1 MSDFSLEAP
10 FSPTGDQPQAIAKL
24 VEGLES
30 GLSHQTLL
38 GVTGSGKTFTM
49 ANVIE
54 ALQKPTLVMSH
65 NKTLAAQLASE
76 YKQFFPSNAVEY
88 FVSYYDYYQPEAYVP
103 SKDMYIE
110 KETDINAEIERLRH
124 SATHSLRSRK
134 DVVVVA
140 SVSCIYGV
148 GDPSEYDYFRMY
160 IERGKQVDRR
170 EILERLVAMQYER
183 NDMDIKPGVFRV
195 RGDVID
201 VYPSGSENSI
211 RIELDGDRIDRLS
224 ILERLTARRLGSPDW
239 VELYP
244 ARHHIARF
252 EKVIEVLDE
261 IEQEMHERAGWFR
274 KEGKLVEADRLT
286 RRTLYDLEMLRE
298 TGTCQGI
305 ENYSRFIDGRQVGA
319 KPYTLLDYFPDDF
332 LMIIDE
338 SHMTIPQIRG
348 MYHGD
353 LSRKK
358 NLVDYGFRL
367 PSAMDNR
374 PLKFHEFE
382 KYMKSV
388 IFTSATPGPF
398 ENKVSQ
404 QIVEQLVRPTGLVD
418 PEIAVQPV
426 VGQVDNLLGEI
437 KKTVSLG
444 DRVLVTTLTKKTA
457 EMLSEYLVEAGV
469 KARYLHSDIGTV
481 ERIEIV
487 RELRQGRFDVL
498 VGINL
503 LREGLDLPEVS
514 LVAILDADKE
524 GFLRTD
530 WALIQTMGRAARNA
544 NGRVVLYGDH
554 TSEAMQTAIDETNR
568 RRRYQMKYNDEHG
581 IKPRTIVKGIQDI
594 AQGIVKLEK
603 EVQTKIEDFDP
614 FEVDELAD
622 YIIDLE
628 EQMKEAARNLEFE
641 KAAKLRDQIAGLRK
655 RIEGIQ
661 S

>member
-1 MSDFSLEAP
+1 MSEFKLKAP
-10 FSPTGDQPQAIAKL
+10 FKPTGDQPQAIEKL

-30 GLSHQTLL
+30 GLQHQTLL

-54 ALQKPTLVMSH
+54 AYNKPTLVISH
-65 NKTLAAQLASE
+65 NKTLAAQLTSE
-76 YKQFFPSNAVEY
+76 YIQFFPSNSVEY
-88 FVSYYDYYQPEAYVP
+88 FVSYYDYYIPEAYVP

-110 KETDINAEIERLRH
+110 KETDINQEIERLRH

-134 DVVVVA
+134 DTIVVA

-148 GDPSEYDYFRMY
+148 GNPSEYDHFRMF
-160 IERGKQVDRR
+160 IERGNQIDRR

-183 NDMDIKPGVFRV
+183 NDMEIKPGVFRV

-211 RIELDGDRIDRLS
+211 RIELDGDRVV
-224 ILERLTARRLGSPDW
+224 RLTVLEGLSAKRLYEPNW
-239 VELYP
+239 IELFP
-244 ARHHIARF
+244 AKHHIAQH
-252 EKVIEVLDE
+252 ETILEALE
-261 IEQEMHERAGWFR
+261 PIEQEMHERVEWFR
-274 KEGKLVEADRLT
+274 KQGKLVEADRIK
-286 RRTLYDLEMLRE
+286 RRTMYDIEMLRE
-298 TGTCQGI
+298 IGMCSGI
-305 ENYSRFIDGRQVGA
+305 ENYSRFIDGRITGE
-319 KPYTLLDYFPDDF
+319 KPYTLLDYFPEDF

-348 MYHGD
+348 MFNGD
-353 LSRKK
+353 LSRKQ

-367 PSAMDNR
+367 PSAIDNR

-382 KYMKSV
+382 KYMKHV
-388 IFTSATPGPF
+388 IYTSATPGSY
-398 ENKVSQ
+398 ELRKSQ
-404 QIVEQLVRPTGLVD
+404 QVVEQLVRPTGLLD
-418 PEIAVQPV
+418 PAITVRPV
-426 VGQVDNLLGEI
+426 VGQVDHLLGEI
-437 KKTVSLG
+437 NKTVDMG
-444 DRVLVTTLTKKTA
+444 DRILVTTLTKKTS

-487 RELRQGRFDVL
+487 RQLRQGKFDVL

-503 LREGLDLPEVS
+503 LREGLDLPEVG

-544 NGRVVLYGDH
+544 NGRVLLYGDH
-554 TSEAMQTAIDETNR
+554 VSTAMQTAIDETNR
-568 RRRYQMKYNDEHG
+568 RRAYQLKYNEEHG
-581 IKPRTIVKGIQDI
+581 IQPESIIKSIQDI
-594 AQGIVKLEK
+594 AQGIKTHEK
-603 EVQTKIEDFDP
+603 STQTKLEDFDP
-614 FEVDELAD
+614 FEVDELTD

-641 KAAKLRDQIAGLRK
+641 KAAKLRDQVAALRK

-661 S
+661 